1 MRGKLK
7 YIILIIAVLFLLI
20 YFRYASLI
28 KNILSPFFGGALLSY
43 IAFPFVRML
52 TKKNV
57 PKKLAIV
64 FFYIIIILVFSC
76 IIWVIL
82 PDVYESFISLSSKM
96 PEYLDRI
103 NNFINTH
110 LNKAVADSIN
120 RFFSELPK
128 TLEGQFFGAFAKL
141 GGAVN
146 SLVNLVLAIVL
157 SYYFISDIDKIKEG
171 VLSLIPLKYHEE
183 AIKIGRDINLVL
195 ARCIRGELTA
205 ALILAF
211 LVSLYLSLL
220 QIPYSIIFGLLTGI
234 AEFIP
239 YLGPFFS
246 FLPIVLI
253 TLLTRPEKILYV
265 AVGFLV
271 LQQIEGNIITPKV
284 VGKSV
289 NMHPA
294 LTIFVVT
301 TFARIFGI
309 FGILIAVPTFSILRV
324 IGKRIIAKIV

>member
-1 MRGKLK
+1 
-7 YIILIIAVLFLLI
+7 
-20 YFRYASLI
+20 
-28 KNILSPFFGGALLSY
+28 
-43 IAFPFVRML
+43 
-52 TKKNV
+52 
-57 PKKLAIV
+57 
-64 FFYIIIILVFSC
+64 
-76 IIWVIL
+76 
-82 PDVYESFISLSSKM
+82 M

-195 ARCIRGELTA
+195 ARYIRGELTA